1 MFERNLYTENDENVD
16 FSLKNMCF
24 EWKMND
30 FCKFFDDHLYTDNG
44 EYVDFSRKN
53 NSFSIKNDDFLH
65 DLFNVCRPSMH
76 RERRKQWFCSEKKK
90 NMNLEWKMN
99 DFYAYFLD
107 HLHIDN
113 GEDVDFSRKKNDDFS
128 INNDDFFTWFVQLL

>member
-1 MFERNLYTENDENVD
+1 MFERHLYTENDETVE

-24 EWKMND
+24 EWKLND
-30 FCKFFDDHLYTDNG
+30 FCKFFGDHLYTDNC

-53 NSFSIKNDDFLH
+53 DGFSIKNDDFLH
-65 DLFNVCRPSMH
+65 DLFNFCRPSMH
-76 RERRKQWFCSEKKK
+76 RERRKQWFCSEK

-99 DFYAYFLD
+99 GFYTYFLV

-113 GEDVDFSRKKNDDFS
+113 GEHVDFSSKKWWFFYQQWW
-128 INNDDFFTWFVQLL
+128 FFTWFVQLL